1 MGKSI
6 EVICPLYNAEKYI
19 DSLHKSVMMQENV
32 NLIGIHYIL
41 TESNDKTEEFLKS
54 NNCTYDKITKNE
66 FSHSL
71 IREKAA
77 LNSKADIVVFITQD
91 IVIERKDWLYNLTKD
106 ISDDN
111 IVACYSRQ
119 ISKYNNIEKYT
130 RERNYPD
137 KSSVVS
143 KDDIDKFGLR
153 TFFFSDASSAIN
165 RKVFAKL
172 NGYDNKNLPISED
185 MYIAYKWRI
194 SLIDIIKMTFK
205 PLIYKESLKCEI

>member
-1 MGKSI
+1 MEKSI
-6 EVICPLYNAEKYI
+6 EIICPLYNAEKYI

-41 TESNDKTEEFLKS
+41 TESNDKTEEFLKN
-54 NNCTYDKITKNE
+54 NNCTYDKITKSE

-71 IREKAA
+71 VREKAA
-77 LNSKADIVVFITQD
+77 LNSKADIVAFITQD

-119 ISKYNNIEKYT
+119 ISKYDNIEKYT

-143 KDDIDKFGLR
+143 KEDIDKLGLR

-165 RKVFAKL
+165 RNVFVKL

-185 MYIAYKWRI
+185 MYIAYK
-194 SLIDIIKMTFK
+194 IIKICQFQK
-205 PLIYKESLKCEI
+205 ICI

>member
-41 TESNDKTEEFLKS
+41 TESNDKTEEFLKN
-54 NNCTYDKITKNE
+54 NNCTYDKITKSK

-71 IREKAA
+71 VREKAA
-77 LNSKADIVVFITQD
+77 LNSKADIVAFITQD
-91 IVIERKDWLYNLTKD
+91 IVIERKDWLYYLTKD

-119 ISKYNNIEKYT
+119 ISKYDNIEKYT

-143 KDDIDKFGLR
+143 KNDIDKLRLR

-165 RKVFAKL
+165 RNVFVKL